1 MKGTGPVR
9 GRILGPPDVSR
20 PGRGARRLGS
30 QRQAE
35 GLLTLGRRSGNG
47 LMGSVAAIKN
57 ANVDDYTG
65 PLRLGET
72 RYTV

>member
-1 MKGTGPVR
+1 
-9 GRILGPPDVSR
+9 
-20 PGRGARRLGS
+20 
-30 QRQAE
+30 
-35 GLLTLGRRSGNG
+35 
-47 LMGSVAAIKN
+47 MGSVAAIKN